1 MQDVRQVFFE
11 HTVVLAQ
18 LVDVVVHVL
27 IRAHVRDQVD
37 FKVLD
42 HLAKWFLH
50 GHADDLSFE
59 LLAFL
64 VFNPR
69 LIKCLAE
76 DLEKNLDVVTED
88 WKHPVPVIFLL
99 IIGLFFVF
107 IRFAC
112 YVQFY
117 GTQVLLV
124 VFAKVFDHVLLNEVE
139 VAVQLLLC
147 VSLSSCRLLFGL
159 AV

>member
-1 MQDVRQVFFE
+1 LFGLAFKRWLFGQVALEHVQDVRQVFLE

-27 IRAHVRDQVD
+27 VRAHVRDQVD

-88 WKHPVPVIFLL
+88 WKHLVPVIFLL
-99 IIGLFFVF
+99 IVGL
-107 IRFAC
+107 
-112 YVQFY
+112 
-117 GTQVLLV
+117 
-124 VFAKVFDHVLLNEVE
+124 
-139 VAVQLLLC
+139 
-147 VSLSSCRLLFGL
+147 
-159 AV
+159 

>member
-1 MQDVRQVFFE
+1 LFGLAFKRWLFGQVALEHVQDVRQVFLE

-27 IRAHVRDQVD
+27 VRAHVRDQVD
-37 FKVLD
+37 FKVFD

-88 WKHPVPVIFLL
+88 WKHLVPVIFLL
-99 IIGLFFVF
+99 IVGL
-107 IRFAC
+107 
-112 YVQFY
+112 
-117 GTQVLLV
+117 
-124 VFAKVFDHVLLNEVE
+124 
-139 VAVQLLLC
+139 
-147 VSLSSCRLLFGL
+147 
-159 AV
+159 